1 MANVLITG
9 GAGFIGSHLSEL
21 LLQGGM
27 RITVLDDLSTGR
39 RDNIKKFQENNLFKF
54 IEGSI
59 LDNELV
65 NKLVQDA
72 DIIYHLAAALHVKLI
87 LEKPLSALETNIHGT
102 ENVLRA
108 AKKRKVKTFIAS
120 TSEIYG
126 KNTKQGLD
134 EEDDRILGSPLKT
147 RWGYASAK
155 GIDELFAYLYFKEYG
170 VPIVIARLFNTV
182 GPRQTGQYGMVVPRF
197 VSQAL
202 QGEDITVFGDGKQ
215 KRCFLHVQDALA
227 AITMLMSNEQAVGK
241 VFNIGNEEEISI
253 EDLAKKI
260 IMMTGSL
267 SRIVYIPY
275 EKAYP
280 DGFEDM
286 QRRFPSVDRL
296 WKLTKWKPT
305 MKIDQILE
313 SVIASARL

>member
-1 MANVLITG
+1 
-9 GAGFIGSHLSEL
+9 
-21 LLQGGM
+21 
-27 RITVLDDLSTGR
+27 
-39 RDNIKKFQENNLFKF
+39 FQENNLFKF